1 MVTQI
6 GGKRLCANHLHPST
20 RPKRPINSNAS
31 IRQALSS
38 PDAQQILKVLQ
49 SKDAARLQ
57 AAAQSALKGDSRA
70 LSGILGELAKNSDAN
85 KAMERLNHIMNKQ

>member
-1 MVTQI
+1 MRQ
-6 GGKRLCANHLHPST
+6 PSA
-20 RPKRPINSNAS
+20 PLDAAKEAQKLINSNAS

-85 KAMERLNHIMNKQ
+85 KAMERLNHIMNRQ